1 MPSDRTVTS
10 KSNVDVMVGDNRPDH
25 IRRDGLRHCV
35 HGGLRHPELVDML
48 VGAHVRTAVNH
59 GGSGRRCPQ
68 HGLSI
73 WSWRQATPPSEITFV
88 LAKMESMFVVDFPNA
103 KAVGDT
109 RTFVHSQ
116 DREELG

>member
-1 MPSDRTVTS
+1 
-10 KSNVDVMVGDNRPDH
+10 MVGDNRPDH